1 MSRRGE
7 NIHKRKD
14 GRWEARYEKGRNDNG
29 AIIYGFLY
37 GKSYRE
43 AKEKKI
49 QALRQKQPIQNKY
62 SIAAV
67 NIRELSDSWLTSVQY
82 TLKESTY
89 MCYTTLIQK
98 HIIVYFSENPQQLI
112 DKNVLQLYY
121 NSKILAGLSQRTVKT
136 LISTVENVLL
146 LLIFANLISVLLY
159 PNGVYEYFMPNQWGG
174 GEVDRQWILEQKNS
188 FSYYCI
194 ILLAASSIR
203 CSAVKMKIVDGK
215 WILEYLI
222 CIASVVISKS
232 STGTIVLMVEL
243 IYLVLYRLI
252 GRENRFNS
260 KFMTLAI
267 SCVYIIFV
275 TGNTA
280 LFGNVIYALTG
291 KSSDLSTR
299 LLIWKN
305 SFDYISQ
312 HPIIGGGYTFGD
324 EFQRVLGNL
333 HFSSTHN
340 MVVQIMFY
348 GGIVL
353 LAVFIYMVVHLVKN
367 ASIIKEQK
375 IAYAVFGIVLMILI
389 EGLTESLVGSVK
401 IYILLQIL
409 ISFTESEI
417 LYEKEVENGGAE

>member
-1 MSRRGE
+1 MSFKISKTKLALYVSILLIFLPVSDLFYGNPLIKLAVYLNYAYMLGFIAVRIATRRIYIFE
-7 NIHKRKD
+7 K
-14 GRWEARYEKGRNDNG
+14 ARILMLFFLVMGFSTVVNSGVDIDKFISL
-29 AIIYGFLY
+29 AKMIIIILF
-37 GKSYRE
+37 
-43 AKEKKI
+43 
-49 QALRQKQPIQNKY
+49 
-62 SIAAV
+62 IAAQWER
-67 NIRELSDSWLTSVQY
+67 NSQEL
-82 TLKESTY
+82 
-89 MCYTTLIQK
+89 
-98 HIIVYFSENPQQLI
+98 
-112 DKNVLQLYY
+112 
-121 NSKILAGLSQRTVKT
+121 IL
-136 LISTVENVLL
+136 TVENVLL

-159 PNGVYEYFMPNQWGG
+159 PDGVYEYFMPNQWGG

-194 ILLAASSIR
+194 VLLAASSIR
-203 CSAVKMKIVDGK
+203 SSALEMKICDRK
-215 WILEYLI
+215 WLLEYLI

-232 STGTIVLMVEL
+232 STGTIVLVVEL
-243 IYLVLYRLI
+243 IYLALYRLI

-260 KFMTLAI
+260 KFMTLVI

-291 KSSDLSTR
+291 KSSNLSTR
-299 LLIWKN
+299 LVIWKN
-305 SFDYISQ
+305 SFDYIAR

-324 EFQRVLGNL
+324 EFQSMLGNL

-353 LAVFIYMVVHLVKN
+353 LAVFIYMVIHLVKN
-367 ASIIKEQK
+367 ASIIREQK
-375 IAYAVFGIVLMILI
+375 IAYVVFGVVLMILI